1 VRLVRI
7 ANLIGTRVSDPP
19 SYLQQVE
26 QDIADGIREVCW
38 PPGADSF
45 ILCDEEQGNGVKP
58 IKLDF
63 VEHLRSKGWLIER
76 RMQLA
81 SHMRPGKVDAVLPLL
96 DGRHFAVEWE
106 TGNISSSHRALNKM
120 AVGLLDG
127 CLAGGALILPSR
139 QMYRYLTDRVGNYDE
154 IEPYFPM
161 WRALP
166 LPPTAVLDVYVVE
179 HDDVL
184 RDVLPIPKGTDG
196 RARR

>member
-1 VRLVRI
+1 MRLLKI
-7 ANLIGTRVSDPP
+7 ENLIGTRHSEPP
-19 SYLQQVE
+19 RYLQEVE
-26 QDIADGIREVCW
+26 QDISDGISEVYW
-38 PPGADSF
+38 PPGTGMFTLFDK
-45 ILCDEEQGNGVKP
+45 LEGNGVKP

-63 VEHLRSKGWLIER
+63 VNHLRSKGWLIEQ
-76 RMQLA
+76 RMRLA
-81 SHMRPGKVDAVLPLL
+81 SRMRPGEVDAVLPLE

-106 TGNISSSHRALNKM
+106 TGNIASSHRALNKM

-139 QMYRYLTDRVGNYDE
+139 EMYRYLTDRVGNYEE

-161 WRALP
+161 WKALN

-179 HDDVL
+179 HDAVSSDV
-184 RDVLPIPKGTDG
+184 RPIPKGTDG